1 MSAIIEGHTNA
12 FGEKTLVLKQEFD
25 KIMCGVIEKGQ
36 IAKKKKSM
44 RECNSQDL
52 FPVEHAC
59 VDG

>member
-1 MSAIIEGHTNA
+1 
-12 FGEKTLVLKQEFD
+12 
-25 KIMCGVIEKGQ
+25 MCGVIEKGQ